1 MKGIA
6 YLGPRGTYSHEAAT
20 IWGQRAGQDSFL
32 ACPDLPGVLAAVLQ
46 GQAAAAILPVE
57 NSIEGAVNL
66 TLDLI
71 LENPELQVIGEVVLP
86 VHHCLISR
94 AGDLAT
100 IREVWSHP
108 QALAQCRHYLAQN
121 LPGVIT
127 RPATSTAAA
136 ADQARQQPY
145 LAAIASNF
153 AAEVYQLPVLAAG
166 IEDYPD
172 NKTRFWV
179 LGRENLHLPGP
190 YKTSLV
196 VAAVA
201 NRPGSL
207 YAILKDFAAA
217 GINLTRIE
225 SRPTKQELGEY
236 LFFIDCE
243 GRATEP
249 PLREVLA
256 GLKAKTSLLSILGSY
271 ARDGGG
277 TSGR

>member
-1 MKGIA
+1 MKGVA

-20 IWGQRAGQDSFL
+20 IWGQRTGQDSFL

-46 GQAAAAILPVE
+46 GQAAAAVLPVE

-66 TLDLI
+66 TLDLV
-71 LENPELQVIGEVVLP
+71 LENPGLQVIGEVVLP
-86 VHHCLISR
+86 VRHCLISR

-100 IREVWSHP
+100 IQEVWSHP
-108 QALAQCRHYLAQN
+108 QALAQCRHYLAQK

-136 ADQARQQPY
+136 AAQARQRPD
-145 LAAIASNF
+145 LAAIASAF
-153 AAEVYQLPVLAAG
+153 AAGAYQLPVLAAG

-179 LGRENLHLPGP
+179 LGRESLHLSGP

-225 SRPTKQELGEY
+225 SRPTKKELGEY

-243 GRATEP
+243 GRATDP

-256 GLKAKTSLLSILGSY
+256 GLKAKTSLLLILGSY
-271 ARDGGG
+271 SRDGGG
-277 TSGR
+277 SGGR

>member
-6 YLGPRGTYSHEAAT
+6 YLGPQGTYSHEAAT
-20 IWGQRAGQDSFL
+20 IWGRLTGQDLFL
-32 ACPDLPGVLAAVLQ
+32 ACPDLPEVLAAVRDSRAV
-46 GQAAAAILPVE
+46 AAVLPVE

-71 LENPELQVIGEVVLP
+71 LETPELQVTGEVVLP
-86 VHHCLISR
+86 IHHCLISR
-94 AGDLAT
+94 AGNLAA
-100 IREVWSHP
+100 IKEVWSHP

-121 LPGVIT
+121 LPGVAIKPT
-127 RPATSTAAA
+127 TSTAAA
-136 ADQARQQPY
+136 ASQAQQRPD
-145 LAAIASNF
+145 LAAIASTF
-153 AAEVYQLPVLAAG
+153 AAGLYQVPLVATE

-172 NKTRFWV
+172 NKTRFWI
-179 LGRENLHLPGP
+179 LGQGTPKLPGP

-207 YAILKDFAAA
+207 YAILKDFAEA

-243 GRATEP
+243 GKATDS
-249 PLREVLA
+249 PLKDVLA
-256 GLKAKTSLLSILGSY
+256 GLKNRTSLLLVLGSY
-271 ARDGGG
+271 TCNGGADYE
-277 TSGR
+277 R

>member
-6 YLGPRGTYSHEAAT
+6 YLGPPGTYSHEAAT
-20 IWGQRAGQDSFL
+20 IWGRLAGQDLFL
-32 ACPDLPGVLAAVLQ
+32 ACPDLPEALATVRDGRAGAAV
-46 GQAAAAILPVE
+46 LPVE

-66 TLDLI
+66 TLDLV
-71 LENPELQVIGEVVLP
+71 LESPELQVVGEVVLP
-86 VHHCLISR
+86 IHHCLLSR
-94 AGDLAT
+94 ADNLAT

-108 QALAQCRHYLAQN
+108 QALAQCRHYLAQK
-121 LPGVIT
+121 LPGVAI

-136 ADQARQQPY
+136 ASQAQQRPD
-145 LAAIASNF
+145 LAAIASTF
-153 AAEVYQLPVLAAG
+153 AAWLYQVPVVATD

-172 NKTRFWV
+172 NKTRFWI
-179 LGRENLHLPGP
+179 LGQESTQFPGA

-207 YAILKDFAAA
+207 YAILKDFADA

-243 GRATEP
+243 GKATDS
-249 PLREVLA
+249 PLKDVLA
-256 GLKAKTSLLSILGSY
+256 GLKNKTSLLLVLGSY
-271 ARDGGG
+271 PCDGGAG
-277 TSGR
+277 HDR